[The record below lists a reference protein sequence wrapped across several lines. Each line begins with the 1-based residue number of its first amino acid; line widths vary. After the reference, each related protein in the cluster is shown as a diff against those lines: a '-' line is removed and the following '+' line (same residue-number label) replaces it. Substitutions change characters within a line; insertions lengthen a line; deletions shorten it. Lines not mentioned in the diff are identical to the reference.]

1 MTEYGQHRVDPHLL
15 GCEIIELLGTC
26 LNSGKKQGQDYVYVA
41 HIRLLLLFAIEF
53 EHLAVLNIS
62 LKMVVDVYGSDSGR
76 RSCIQNVTGLE
87 REIL

>member
-41 HIRLLLLFAIEF
+41 HIHLLLLFAIEF

-62 LKMVVDVYGSDSGR
+62 LKMVIDVYGSDSGR

>member
-1 MTEYGQHRVDPHLL
+1 MGEYWHYRVDPHLL

>member
-1 MTEYGQHRVDPHLL
+1 MAEYGQHRVDPHLL

-26 LNSGKKQGQDYVYVA
+26 LNSGKKQGQEYVYVA

-62 LKMVVDVYGSDSGR
+62 LKMVVNVYGADSSR
-76 RSCIQNVTGLE
+76 RSGVEDVTCLE
-87 REIL
+87 CEIL